1 MYINRVVG
9 FSSLVIDRLRM
20 FMEIQMFIKT
30 TEGTDARSKFV
41 SSPEHCN
48 EHFTLNIMYIGAN
61 YTKSKMTNTSRFYD

>member
-1 MYINRVVG
+1 
-9 FSSLVIDRLRM
+9 M

-48 EHFTLNIMYIGAN
+48 EHFTLNIMYIGAD
-61 YTKSKMTNTSRFYD
+61 YTKSKMTNASRFYD